1 MALHSLWAWT
11 TVKADPCECFHAR
24 LRDPHRWG
32 PSCHPLRAAHASSHV
47 SFLQL
52 LPPQEPRDYLL
63 VLVQGSLWP
72 GTDSQHF
79 HTLPREACIWS
90 QANTEGQFGPADFRR
105 LAVPNVAALSPA
117 CPSASAQ
124 PHSGPKPAAARAP
137 STTAAPGAQG
147 LLKAPLSRP
156 GASESLQE
164 LTPYNLLTKLSSPY
178 FVLFFSP

>member
-1 MALHSLWAWT
+1 M
-11 TVKADPCECFHAR
+11 HASGT
-24 LRDPHRWG
+24 PHCWG
-32 PSCHPLRAAHASSHV
+32 PSCRPLRAAHASSHV
-47 SFLQL
+47 SLSQL
-52 LPPQEPRDYLL
+52 LPQEPRDHLL

-79 HTLPREACIWS
+79 RTLPREAYIWS
-90 QANTEGQFGPADFRR
+90 QANMQGPFGPANFRR
-105 LAVPNVAALSPA
+105 AGCSRRGSPLASLSL
-117 CPSASAQ
+117 CFSSATQ
-124 PHSGPKPAAARAP
+124 RPKASSCTAP

-164 LTPYNLLTKLSSPY
+164 LTPHNLLTKLSSPY